1 MEKRRRYKKVS
12 VLKNK
17 RFYILIILGFCIII
31 LFFAFTKTG
40 AIFQTETSSQSNV
53 DIAFYCI
60 KEDFQTMTLKLDD
73 ILPRIE
79 PYIYNFTVSNNDGTK
94 RTETELQY
102 DLIIRT
108 TTNLPLDITLFDTNS
123 GVSEIGTETIALDSD
138 GTYFRII
145 NIPQREFGF
154 LNNQTDSFRIEVVL
168 PTTYK
173 SYEYQDMIELI
184 EINVDSKQ
192 KYKL

>member
-192 KYKL
+192 KI